1 LLNQAFLQRKIFT
14 NLKKM
19 GKLSVRKINGI
30 LILTLALI
38 AVFYIG
44 EPFLKPVIMAFFFA
58 TLMKPVSN
66 LFERWGIGRV
76 IASLLCT
83 VIVFLSVSGLIY
95 LIVVQASQFAED
107 LPKIAEEVQ
116 EFIPE
121 VQNKIANATGISVS
135 QQSQFFEDQSEGIS
149 GGVQAY
155 VQGMLQNLFT
165 TLGHYFLTLVYL
177 FLFLIHRT
185 KFKKVIL
192 RYVPK
197 RHRENGNEVIAKATT
212 VSHHYLWGRIKV
224 MTILGIMYLI
234 AFLLFDIR
242 YALLFTVLG
251 ALITIIPYIGPLLSG
266 VLPVAF
272 ALVEGNDT
280 QFMLLFATVILIIQ
294 LIESY
299 ILEPW
304 IIGNEVS
311 LTPLFIIIAIIVGGM
326 LWGILGMI
334 LFVPLFAIV
343 KIIFDHVEKLRPLGF
358 LMSNVDDASVSKKP
372 NKEREYLT

>member
-1 LLNQAFLQRKIFT
+1 MAKSGI
-14 NLKKM
+14 
-19 GKLSVRKINGI
+19 RKINGI
-30 LILTLALI
+30 LILILALV
-38 AVFYIG
+38 AVFFIG
-44 EPFLKPVIMAFFFA
+44 EAFLKPITMAFFFA

-66 LFERWGIGRV
+66 LFEKWGTSRV

-83 VIVFLSVSGLIY
+83 IIVFLSVSGLIF
-95 LIVVQASQFAED
+95 LIVRQASQFAD
-107 LPKIAEEVQ
+107 DIPKMAEEVQ
-116 EFIPE
+116 NFIPE
-121 VQNKIANATGISVS
+121 VQKKIANSTGISMS
-135 QQSQFFEDQSEGIS
+135 QQSQFFQDQSDGIAD
-149 GGVQAY
+149 GVQAY
-155 VQGMLQNLFT
+155 VQGMLQNLMT
-165 TLGHYFLTLVYL
+165 TLGHFFLTLVYL

-192 RYVPK
+192 QYIPK
-197 RHRENGNEVIAKATT
+197 NKKEKGSEVIAEAAT

-234 AFLLFDIR
+234 TFLAFDIR

-266 VLPVAF
+266 ILPVAF
-272 ALVEGNDT
+272 ALLEGNDT
-280 QFMLLFATVILIIQ
+280 QFMLLFAGVILVIQ

-311 LTPLFIIIAIIVGGM
+311 LTPLFIIIAIIIGGM

-343 KIIFDHVEKLRPLGF
+343 KIIFDHIKKYRPLGF
-358 LMSNVDDASVSKKP
+358 LMSNVDDASVS
-372 NKEREYLT
+372 NKTGKEKEYLT

>member
-1 LLNQAFLQRKIFT
+1 MA
-14 NLKKM
+14 NL
-19 GKLSVRKINGI
+19 GINKINGI

-38 AVFYIG
+38 TIFYIG
-44 EPFLKPVIMAFFFA
+44 EPFLKPITLAFFFA

-66 LFERWGIGRV
+66 LMERWGVGRV

-83 VIVFLSVSGLIY
+83 IIVFLCVSGLIF
-95 LIVVQASQFAED
+95 LIMKQASQFADD
-107 LPKIAEEVQ
+107 LPKMAEEFQ
-116 EFIPE
+116 DFIPE
-121 VQNKIANATGISVS
+121 IQNKIANSTGITAS
-135 QQSQFFEDQSEGIS
+135 QQSQFFEEQSDGMSS
-149 GGVQAY
+149 GLQVY
-155 VQGMLQNLFT
+155 VQGILQNLLT
-165 TLGHYFLTLVYL
+165 TLGHFFLTMVYL

-192 RYVPK
+192 QYIPK
-197 RHRENGNEVIAKATT
+197 NNQDNGNKVISEAAT

-234 AFLLFDIR
+234 TFLAFDIR
-242 YALLFTVLG
+242 YAILFTVLG
-251 ALITIIPYIGPLLSG
+251 SIITIIPYIGPLLSG

-311 LTPLFIIIAIIVGGM
+311 LTPLFIIIAIIIGGM

-334 LFVPLFAIV
+334 LFVPLFAIC
-343 KIIFDHVEKLRPLGF
+343 KIIFDHIDKLRPLGF
-358 LMSNVDDASVSKKP
+358 LMSNVDDASVSHKLKKE
-372 NKEREYLT
+372 KEYLS

>member
-1 LLNQAFLQRKIFT
+1 MVKIG
-14 NLKKM
+14 L
-19 GKLSVRKINGI
+19 RKINGI
-30 LILTLALI
+30 LILIIALI
-38 AVFYIG
+38 AIFYFG
-44 EPFLKPVIMAFFFA
+44 EPFLKPILLAFFFA
-58 TLMKPVSN
+58 TLMKPVCN
-66 LFERWGIGRV
+66 LFEKWGIGRV
-76 IASLLCT
+76 IASLFCT
-83 VIVFLSVSGLIY
+83 IIVFLGVSGLII
-95 LIVVQASQFAED
+95 LIIGQASQFAD
-107 LPKIAEEVQ
+107 DIPKMADEVR

-121 VQNKIANATGISVS
+121 VQKKIASSTGISKS
-135 QQSQFFEDQSEGIS
+135 QQSKFFEDQSEGIAE
-149 GGVQAY
+149 GLQTY
-155 VQGMLQNLFT
+155 IQGALSNLFT
-165 TLGHYFLTLVYL
+165 TLGHFFLTLVYL

-192 RYVPK
+192 SYVPK
-197 RHRENGNEVIAKATT
+197 SNRDQGREVIAKSAT

-234 AFLLFDIR
+234 AFLAFDIR

-272 ALVEGNDT
+272 ALLEGNT
-280 QFMLLFATVILIIQ
+280 TTYMLLFAGVILVIQ

-311 LTPLFIIIAIIVGGM
+311 LTPLFIIIAIIIGGM

-334 LFVPLFAIV
+334 LFVPLFAII
-343 KIIFDHVEKLRPLGF
+343 KIIFDHIKKLRPLAF
-358 LMSNVDDASVSKKP
+358 LMSNVDDDSVSKKG
-372 NKEREYLT
+372 KKQKEYLI

>member
-1 LLNQAFLQRKIFT
+1 MA
-14 NLKKM
+14 NL
-19 GKLSVRKINGI
+19 GIRKINGL

-38 AVFYIG
+38 ALFYIG
-44 EPFLKPVIMAFFFA
+44 EPFLKPITLAFFFA

-66 LFERWGIGRV
+66 LFEKWGIGRV

-83 VIVFLSVSGLIY
+83 IIVFLSVSALIF
-95 LIVVQASQFAED
+95 LIIRQASQFADD
-107 LPKIAEEVQ
+107 LPQMAEEVQ
-116 EFIPE
+116 QFIPE
-121 VQNKIANATGISVS
+121 VQKKIANSTGISMA
-135 QQSQFFEDQSEGIS
+135 QQSQFFQDQSDGIS
-149 GGVQAY
+149 EGVQTY

-165 TLGHYFLTLVYL
+165 TLGHFFLTLVYL

-192 RYVPK
+192 RYIPK
-197 RHRENGNEVIAKATT
+197 NKKDKGREVIAEAAT

-224 MTILGIMYLI
+224 MSILGIMYLI
-234 AFLLFDIR
+234 TFLAFDIR

-272 ALVEGNDT
+272 ALIEGNDT
-280 QFMLLFATVILIIQ
+280 TYMLLFASVILVIQ

-311 LTPLFIIIAIIVGGM
+311 LTPLFIIIAIVIGGM

-334 LFVPLFAIV
+334 LFVPLFAII
-343 KIIFDHVEKLRPLGF
+343 KITFDHIEKLRPLGF
-358 LMSNVDDASVSKKP
+358 LMSNVDDSSVS
-372 NKEREYLT
+372 NKQRKEKEYLM

>member
-1 LLNQAFLQRKIFT
+1 MAKLGIRK
-14 NLKKM
+14 
-19 GKLSVRKINGI
+19 VNGI
-30 LILTLALI
+30 LIFTLALI
-38 AVFYIG
+38 AILYIG
-44 EPFLKPVIMAFFFA
+44 EPFLKPFTLAFFFA
-58 TLMKPVSN
+58 TLMKPVCN
-66 LFERWGIGRV
+66 LFEKWGIGRV

-83 VIVFLSVSGLIY
+83 IIVFLSISALVFI
-95 LIVVQASQFAED
+95 IVRQASQFADD
-107 LPKIAEEVQ
+107 LPKMAEEVQ
-116 EFIPE
+116 NFIPE
-121 VQNKIANATGISVS
+121 VQKKIANTTGISVA
-135 QQSQFFEDQSEGIS
+135 QQKEFFEDQSDGMF
-149 GGVQAY
+149 GGLQSYA
-155 VQGMLQNLFT
+155 QGVLQNTFT
-165 TLGHYFLTLVYL
+165 TLGHFFLTLVYL

-192 RYVPK
+192 KYVPK
-197 RHRENGNEVIAKATT
+197 NEREKGNDIIAEATK

-234 AFLLFDIR
+234 AFLAFDIR

-251 ALITIIPYIGPLLSG
+251 ALITVIPYIGPLLSG

-272 ALVEGNDT
+272 ALIEGNST
-280 QFMLLFATVILIIQ
+280 QYMLLFAAVILIIQ

-311 LTPLFIIIAIIVGGM
+311 LTPLFIIIAIIIGGM

-343 KIIFDHVEKLRPLGF
+343 KIIFDHLEKYRPLGF
-358 LMSNVDDASVSKKP
+358 LMSNVDDASVSNKP
-372 NKEREYLT
+372 QKEREYLS